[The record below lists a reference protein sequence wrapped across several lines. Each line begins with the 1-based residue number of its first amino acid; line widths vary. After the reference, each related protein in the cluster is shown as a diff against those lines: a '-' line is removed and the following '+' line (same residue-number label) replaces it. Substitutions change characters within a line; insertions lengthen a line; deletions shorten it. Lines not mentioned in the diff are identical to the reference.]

1 MPYNSVKGNLPYE
14 RASKLGHI
22 SVINSEWVKSLVE
35 SFEDPEIKEIET
47 ELKEGWN
54 KLEEFDKPLK
64 KIWVVDGSLQRV
76 SNHIAAKR
84 IGVYKSRFITYRL
97 E

>member
-35 SFEDPEIKEIET
+35 SFEDPEI
-47 ELKEGWN
+47 
-54 KLEEFDKPLK
+54 
-64 KIWVVDGSLQRV
+64 
-76 SNHIAAKR
+76 
-84 IGVYKSRFITYRL
+84 
-97 E
+97 